1 MRDERLYIMRV
12 IVILLVLF
20 SSCLGLQA
28 QLDSP
33 SSPFSEDPRGHK
45 ELRVVRDVVR
55 VLFKKK
61 TLSATQD
68 LSELTPAEDTR
79 AVAICLTLTLG
90 VFGAH
95 RIYLGT
101 EDYIPVF
108 YTLTLGGG
116 LGILPIIDLLH
127 LCFVKD
133 ISPYYQNEQLIMWG
147 GN

>member
-1 MRDERLYIMRV
+1 MRALF
-12 IVILLVLF
+12 IVFLF
-20 SSCLGLQA
+20 SLCFLNAQA
-28 QLDSP
+28 QLGAHESP
-33 SSPFSEDPRGHK
+33 NHDLKGHK
-45 ELRVVRDVVR
+45 EVRVIRDVVR
-55 VLFKKK
+55 VLFHKRDHG
-61 TLSATQD
+61 ATQD
-68 LSELTPAEDTR
+68 LTVVEPVEDTR

-116 LGILPIIDLLH
+116 LGILPVIDLFH
-127 LCFVKD
+127 LCFAKD
-133 ISPYYQNEQLIMWG
+133 ISPYYQNAQLIMWG

>member
-1 MRDERLYIMRV
+1 MRV
-12 IVILLVLF
+12 IFIFLVLL

-28 QLDSP
+28 QNDAS
-33 SSPFSEDPRGHK
+33 SSPRSEDLRGHK
-45 ELRVVRDVVR
+45 EVRVVKDFVR
-55 VLFKKK
+55 VLFKKR
-61 TLSATQD
+61 TVSATQD
-68 LSELTPAEDTR
+68 MPEIAPVEDTR

-116 LGILPIIDLLH
+116 LGILPVIDFLH